1 MWNLQK
7 IQIDNLFSHE
17 HSVYEFSDNVCTLI
31 VGENKDTGGNNGAG
45 KSTLFEAICIAL
57 TNKSLRDLKKE
68 NFINRDADSCK
79 IILWLENKVLQQS
92 LVISRQF
99 YRGNK
104 PVKVLLTENGEL
116 NSSITSV
123 DEANKHVFELLGISR
138 EDLLRYFI
146 ISQDDVY
153 TFFTAGDTEKKE
165 VLNRITSAD
174 MINPLIEEVGKKKK
188 DLIDKIYD
196 CDNEKS
202 KFLFAIQTLQTQKN
216 SINNSDDT
224 TKEKIKQFEG
234 EIKKYEGEKKKYEK
248 EIVEQQERI
257 KALKKQFNSIKIVN
271 TDELKRERKELRE
284 QNLAIESRIEENKK
298 VQRIAKSDLNC
309 VVECPSCGEEF
320 ITESELNLSV
330 EETKTILSQVE
341 EEIKECEKEQKD
353 IASQIQSVRQKIEEN
368 ERQEEKKQSIEYE
381 IKKIQRNIS
390 SFQDSISIYNKKIE
404 EYEAEIRDLAER
416 KKNDVVLK
424 NIDEKIASYESQ
436 ITSVDQENINN
447 HKEYEMYNF
456 WDYYLGKSGFQTYLA
471 NKSLSVIE
479 GTVNSFLKKF
489 HSDLSVSI
497 NGFKVL
503 KDGTVREKIDIL
515 ALNDGMNA
523 EAFLSKS
530 GGERGRI
537 NLAGIL
543 AIQHLINMS
552 TDGKGL
558 NFLALDESLAYIDSE
573 GTMEVVKTLNNM
585 GITIMMITQNIDND
599 SKKMIANTLCVEKKN
614 GVSSF
619 IFQQSF

>member
-7 IQIDNLFSHE
+7 IEIENFFSHE
-17 HSVYEFSDNVCTLI
+17 HSIYEFIDNVCTLI

-45 KSTLFEAICIAL
+45 KSTLFEAISIAL
-57 TNKSLRDLKKE
+57 TNKSLRDLRKE

-79 IILWLENKVLQQS
+79 IILWLENKVLQQT

-104 PVKVLLTENGEL
+104 PVKVILTENGQI

-123 DEANKHVFELLGISR
+123 DEANKRVFEHLGINR

-146 ISQDDVY
+146 ISQDNVY
-153 TFFTAGDTEKKE
+153 TFFTAGDMEKKE

-174 MINPLIEEVGKKKK
+174 MINPLIDEIGEKKK
-188 DLIDKIYD
+188 DIINKIHK
-196 CDNEKS
+196 CDEEKS
-202 KFLFAIQTLQTQKN
+202 RFLFAIQTLQTQKDN
-216 SINNSDDT
+216 IINSDDI
-224 TKEKIKQFEG
+224 TKNKIKQLEE
-234 EIKKYEGEKKKYEK
+234 EIENCKNKKKANKKDIAELQKTIKTLK
-248 EIVEQQERI
+248 E
-257 KALKKQFNSIKIVN
+257 AADSIEIVN
-271 TDELKRERKELRE
+271 TDKLKQKRKKIRE
-284 QNLAIESRIEENKK
+284 QLNEVENQIEENKNI
-298 VQRIAKSDLNC
+298 QRMAKSDLRG
-309 VVECPSCGEEF
+309 VVQCPSCGQEF
-320 ITESELNLSV
+320 TTTTQLNLSV
-330 EETKTILSQVE
+330 EETKNILSQVE
-341 EEIKECEKEQKD
+341 AEIKDCEKKQKD
-353 IASQIQSVRQKIEEN
+353 ITNKLQSIRLNIEEN
-368 ERQEEKKQSIEYE
+368 EQKEEKKRNIEC
-381 IKKIQRNIS
+381 KINSVQRNIS
-390 SFQDSISIYNKKIE
+390 SVKDYDITLDKKIE
-404 EYEAEIRDLAER
+404 GCEAEIRNVAQR
-416 KKNDVVLK
+416 KENDAILK
-424 NIDEKIASYESQ
+424 NIDEKIKSFESQ
-436 ITSVDQENINN
+436 IADVDKENAEF

-456 WDYYLGKSGFQTYLA
+456 WHYYLGKAGFQTYLA

-489 HSDLSVSI
+489 HSDLSVSV

-503 KDGTVREKIDIL
+503 KDGSVREKIEIF

-552 TDGKGL
+552 TNGKGL

-614 GVSSF
+614 GISRFVS
-619 IFQQSF
+619 